1 LNFFL
6 GCAKGTKQLK
16 QIKMNITY
24 KNKSFMKQIHLVI
37 GLVVIL
43 LHIAGCT
50 EMDHTYEHFWE
61 DGERIYPAPA
71 DSVKVYP
78 GKNRIGLSW
87 LILGD
92 PKVSKAKIF
101 WNNENDSLEIP
112 IESTGRG
119 DTINTLLTDMQE
131 RSYAFTIYTFDDKG
145 NKSIPVSAVG
155 NVYGELYSNSLL
167 SRVIES
173 SIFLNDT
180 LIIEWGDPADETT
193 IGDEVAYL
201 DTTGATQSVQ
211 VAPDEES
218 TIISDYD
225 YSADPNISY
234 RTAYLP
240 DSLAIDTFYTNFVSA
255 KVKGPA
261 IDLPKSEWTAT
272 ASSYDER
279 HGTARAPE
287 SAIDNDP
294 STIWV
299 NQISTQT
306 YYPHTL
312 TVDMGSKIDGVEG
325 ISFLV
330 GNRNETPR
338 NVELLVS
345 EDGEEWITMG
355 LHSLQK
361 TGTPQYLDFPEPQ
374 DIQFFRMIAIDSYGS
389 VNIVIYEIGAFTR

>member
-1 LNFFL
+1 
-6 GCAKGTKQLK
+6 
-16 QIKMNITY
+16 MNVTY
-24 KNKSFMKQIHLVI
+24 KNKRFLHQLHFVFGLAVI
-37 GLVVIL
+37 ML
-43 LHIAGCT
+43 LIAGCT

-87 LILGD
+87 LIMGD

-101 WNNENDSLEIP
+101 WNTESDSVEIP
-112 IESTGRG
+112 IQSTGRL
-119 DTINTLLTDMQE
+119 DTINTVLTDMPE

-145 NKSIPVSAVG
+145 NKSIPVSAIG
-155 NVYGELYSNSLL
+155 NVYGEMYSNSLL

-173 SIFLNDT
+173 STFLDDT

-201 DTTGATQSVQ
+201 DTTGATQFVQ
-211 VAPDEES
+211 VAPDVES

-225 YSADPNISY
+225 YSADRTISY
-234 RTAYLP
+234 RSIYLP
-240 DSLAIDTFYTNFVSA
+240 DSLAIDTFYTEYFSA

-261 IDLPKSEWTAT
+261 IDLPKSEWTAE

-279 HGTARAPE
+279 HGTARAPQ

-306 YYPHTL
+306 YFPHTL
-312 TVDMGSKIDGVEG
+312 TVNMGSKIVGVEG

-338 NVELLVS
+338 NVEILVS
-345 EDGEEWITMG
+345 NDGVEWTTMG
-355 LHSLQK
+355 LYSLQK
-361 TGTPQYLDFPEPQ
+361 TGTPQYLDFSEPQ
-374 DIQFFRMIAIDSYGS
+374 DIQYFKMIAMDSYGS
-389 VNIVIYEIGAFTR
+389 NNIVIFEIGAFTR